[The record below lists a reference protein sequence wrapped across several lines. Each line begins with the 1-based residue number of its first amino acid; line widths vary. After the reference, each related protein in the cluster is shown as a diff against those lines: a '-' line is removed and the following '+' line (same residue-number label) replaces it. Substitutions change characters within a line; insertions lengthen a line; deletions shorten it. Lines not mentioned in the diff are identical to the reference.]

1 MTKTNKKVKNL
12 TKEFKAFTTQT
23 AILSTAV
30 GIMIGA
36 ALKDVID
43 SLVQNILTPPINYL
57 TSGIDFSDLYVV
69 LGNESYESIELAKEA
84 GAVVIEYGAF
94 INSLFSFLIISL
106 VLFIIVN
113 KGKKILEKN
122 FKKEEDT
129 KKKTTKICPYCFSE
143 VNIKATKCPYC
154 TSKLE

>member
-1 MTKTNKKVKNL
+1 MIKASKNVKKLTN
-12 TKEFKAFTTQT
+12 EFKEFTTQT

-43 SLVQNILTPPINYL
+43 SLVQNILTPPINFL
-57 TSGIDFSDLYVV
+57 TSGIDFSNLYVV
-69 LGNESYESIELAKEA
+69 LGNNNYDNIESAKKA

-106 VLFIIVN
+106 VLFFIIY
-113 KGKKILEKN
+113 KGQKILEKK
-122 FKKEEDT
+122 FKKDEET
-129 KKKTTKICPYCFSE
+129 KKKTTKICPNCFSE